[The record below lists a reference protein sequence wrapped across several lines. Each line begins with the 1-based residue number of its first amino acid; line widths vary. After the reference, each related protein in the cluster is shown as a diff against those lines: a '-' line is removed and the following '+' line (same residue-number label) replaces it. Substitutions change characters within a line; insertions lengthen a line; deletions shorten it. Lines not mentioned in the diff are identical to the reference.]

1 MCQGDI
7 LVLTGADLT
16 QWHLEAG
23 GGDAETAKWMQ
34 KHKRN
39 MAEQSVSD
47 SRDSVAFLGKQVH
60 MQTLGRLIKKK
71 RDKNQINKIR
81 NEKGEVTTDNA
92 EIQRIMRPLCTT
104 IWQQNG

>member
-1 MCQGDI
+1 MTNSAVLTLKSYPLDKQQVKMCQEDI

-16 QWHLEAG
+16 QRHLEAG

-60 MQTLGRLIKKK
+60 MQTLG
-71 RDKNQINKIR
+71 Q
-81 NEKGEVTTDNA
+81 TA
-92 EIQRIMRPLCTT
+92 
-104 IWQQNG
+104 